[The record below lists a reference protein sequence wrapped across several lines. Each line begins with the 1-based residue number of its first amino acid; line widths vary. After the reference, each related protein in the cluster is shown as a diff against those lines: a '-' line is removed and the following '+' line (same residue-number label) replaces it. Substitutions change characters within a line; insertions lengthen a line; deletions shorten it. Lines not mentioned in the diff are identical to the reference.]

1 MSDDK
6 EILSKLDEVIEL
18 IENLIILE
26 ALRVNVAG
34 GDVRGLLGVDMN
46 RVTKISKML
55 KASKKLLGKRKKARS
70 GSKR

>member
-6 EILSKLDEVIEL
+6 EILSKLNEVIEL

-26 ALRVNVAG
+26 ALRINVAG

-55 KASKKLLGKRKKARS
+55 KASKKLLGKRKKAHS

>member
-1 MSDDK
+1 MSDGK

-26 ALRVNVAG
+26 ALRTNVAG

-55 KASKKLLGKRKKARS
+55 KASKKR
-70 GSKR
+70 